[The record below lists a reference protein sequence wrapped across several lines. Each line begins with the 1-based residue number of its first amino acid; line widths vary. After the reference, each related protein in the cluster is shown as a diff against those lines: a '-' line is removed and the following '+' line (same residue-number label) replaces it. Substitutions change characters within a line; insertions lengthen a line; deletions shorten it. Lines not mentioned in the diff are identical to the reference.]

1 MVCRPDEPSRNR
13 ERSKLMTTFEIRA
26 FVTIST
32 GHVTAATAK
41 ILNNTPCAEWP
52 CVGGSYADYGWF
64 FYAHDENAGVA
75 DQRIPDDLFAVMTW
89 ARQIGF
95 SHVLLDRDAEQVEDL
110 PWHDW

>member
-1 MVCRPDEPSRNR
+1 
-13 ERSKLMTTFEIRA
+13 MTTFEIRA

-41 ILNNTPCAEWP
+41 ILDNTSCAEWP

-89 ARQIGF
+89 ARQKGF
-95 SHVLLDRDAEQVEDL
+95 SHVLLDRDAEQAEDL